1 VERPTKPAKLQIVTA
16 EEDNK
21 EDPSLA
27 SPPVDGTTETPRTK
41 LGKIFSRQY
50 TPTVPKAT
58 ELTKENRGA
67 AQSPRGK
74 NKLGAYPEEAMPQDE
89 EVEEVVQETT
99 DEHGRTVW
107 QVIRRVF
114 TPAPSDA
121 NPVPQKPAV
130 ESLLGVN
137 PTDKKHC
144 LVLDLDETLVHSSFK
159 PVGKCDFV
167 LSINMEG
174 VIHKVYVLKRPGVD
188 EFLEEMAKYFELVVF
203 TASLDKY
210 ANPLLD
216 LLDPKKLITGRLFR
230 EHCSRRGQMYIK
242 DLDRLGRSLEN
253 SLIIDNSP
261 HSYALHPFH
270 AVPIISWFDD
280 PRDTELFDMMPFLR
294 DLTKISDVS
303 AVLDASKPWRAS
315 HRALSRLIEQLPTN
329 DQHS

>member
-1 VERPTKPAKLQIVTA
+1 LQIDTA
-16 EEDNK
+16 EDNK
-21 EDPSLA
+21 DDIAVVSPVVDAPS
-27 SPPVDGTTETPRTK
+27 SETPRTK

-50 TPTVPKAT
+50 TPTVPKT
-58 ELTKENRGA
+58 TVFTKDIRGD

-74 NKLGAYPEEAMPQDE
+74 SKVAIPPEETMPQDE

-99 DEHGRTVW
+99 DEQGRTVW

-114 TPAPSDA
+114 TPAPADA
-121 NPVPQKPAV
+121 NPPAQKPVV
-130 ESLLGVN
+130 ESLLGEN
-137 PTDKKHC
+137 TSGKKHC

-159 PVGKCDFV
+159 PVGKCDFI

-174 VIHKVYVLKRPGVD
+174 VTHKVYVLKRPGVD
-188 EFLEEMAKYFELVVF
+188 EFLEEMAKHYELVVF

-242 DLDRLGRSLEN
+242 DMDRIGRSLDS

-280 PRDTELFDMMPFLR
+280 PRDTELLDMMQFLR
-294 DLTKISDVS
+294 DLTKIPDVS

-315 HRALSRLIEQLPTN
+315 HRTLLRLIEQLPTN
-329 DQHS
+329 DQHT